1 MRGILTLAIILI
13 TFTAAPVVAED
24 DDWDESRWEEL
35 DEPQEEKK
43 EERPMMLGAQTLPA
57 GRFGLRL
64 SAVYPYITAGF
75 HAGVANRLDLIAEGM
90 MPYTML
96 GDAFLLGGGMKVN
109 IFGHGKTFRSALKLR
124 VFGILYSDEGQDDLQ
139 NLASGLLIWPSF
151 VAGFHV
157 KEGCFYGE
165 AGLALFPYIDEGSGE
180 DYIFY
185 GVPMHFG
192 GEIYLTDLIHVF
204 LNVDMSF
211 TIFGFIFTGLEGGIL
226 LIL

>member
-1 MRGILTLAIILI
+1 MRGTVPLAIILI
-13 TFTAAPVVAED
+13 TFAAGPVIAED
-24 DDWDESRWEEL
+24 DDWDESRWDEL
-35 DEPQEEKK
+35 DEDEGENR
-43 EERPMMLGAQTLPA
+43 EERAMMLGAQTLPA

-64 SAVYPYITAGF
+64 SVGYPYIAAGL
-75 HAGVANRLDLIAEGM
+75 HAGVADRVDLIAEGLV
-90 MPYTML
+90 PYTML

-109 IFGHGKTFRSALKLR
+109 IFGHKKMFRSALKLR

-139 NLASGLLIWPSF
+139 NLAPGLLIWPSF

-165 AGLALFPYIDEGSGE
+165 AGLALFPYIGEGSE
-180 DYIFY
+180 QDYVFY

-192 GEIYLTDLIHVF
+192 GEIYLTDLIHF
-204 LNVDMSF
+204 FINVDMSF
-211 TIFGFIFTGLEGGIL
+211 TVFGFIFTGLEGGIL